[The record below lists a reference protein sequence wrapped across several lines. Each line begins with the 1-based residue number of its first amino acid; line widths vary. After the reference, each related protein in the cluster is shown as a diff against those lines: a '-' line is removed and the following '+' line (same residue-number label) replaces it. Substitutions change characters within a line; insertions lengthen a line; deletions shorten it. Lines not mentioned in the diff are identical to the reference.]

1 MLTPINN
8 NYKFRTE
15 VYPSDVEAVRD
26 IVVSTGFFRDDEVP
40 VAVSLVEERLKTG
53 KASGYEFIFLEMDGK
68 PVAYSCFGMI
78 PCSLLSYDLYW
89 IVTHNDYRGKGLG
102 SILLKETEDQIAK
115 LGGKSVYVETSSKE
129 YYLPTQRFYQKNAY
143 DLKARF
149 EDFYDVGD
157 DKLVYVKKV

>member
-1 MLTPINN
+1 
-8 NYKFRTE
+8 
-15 VYPSDVEAVRD
+15 
-26 IVVSTGFFRDDEVP
+26 
-40 VAVSLVEERLKTG
+40 
-53 KASGYEFIFLEMDGK
+53 MDGK
-68 PVAYSCFGMI
+68 PVAYSCFGII

-129 YYLPTQRFYQKNAY
+129 YYLPTQRFYEKNAY

-149 EDFYDVGD
+149 EDFYDFGD